1 MSHSGRAGFARAAV
15 GTDRSIRW
23 KNAGSAVS
31 WSDRAQL
38 YRDSEAHREGED
50 LDLVVEWAEGA
61 ETALDV
67 ATGGGHVARRLR
79 EVGINVVTLDPAPGM
94 EPDVVSRGE
103 DLPFA
108 DGSFDVVACRV
119 AAHHF
124 EDVEKA
130 MSEMSRVSRD
140 RVIIVDNLFLDERG
154 EEADRVRDPSH
165 VRNYTEKEWR
175 ELFEAVGLRVAEV
188 RRLPKAIEIEPW
200 LERAGTPDADA
211 ERVRELLTDRIED
224 GWITLDRIAILGVK

>member
-1 MSHSGRAGFARAAV
+1 M
-15 GTDRSIRW
+15 
-23 KNAGSAVS
+23 N
-31 WSDRAQL
+31 WSERAQL

-50 LDLVVEWAEGA
+50 LDLVVDWSEGA

-79 EVGINVVTLDPAPGM
+79 EAGINVVTVDPAPGM

-108 DGSFDVVACRV
+108 AASFDVVACRV

-124 EDVEKA
+124 DDVEKA
-130 MSEMSRVSRD
+130 VFEMARVSRD
-140 RVIIVDNLFLDERG
+140 RVIVVDNLFLDERA

-165 VRNYTEKEWR
+165 VRNYTEQEWR
-175 ELFEAVGLRVAEV
+175 ELFEAAGLRIEEV
-188 RRLPKAIEIEPW
+188 RRSPKPIEVEPW
-200 LERAGTPDADA
+200 LERAATPEADADRA
-211 ERVRELLTDRIED
+211 RELLEDRIED
-224 GWITLDRIAILGVK
+224 GWITLDRIAILGKKA

>member
-1 MSHSGRAGFARAAV
+1 MTDVWSKRAE
-15 GTDRSIRW
+15 
-23 KNAGSAVS
+23 
-31 WSDRAQL
+31 L
-38 YRDSEAHREGED
+38 YRNSAAHREGED
-50 LDLVVEWAEGA
+50 LDLVLEWAEGA

-79 EVGINVVTLDPAPGM
+79 KAGINVVTVDPAPGM

-108 DGSFDVVACRV
+108 DGSYDVVACRV

-130 MSEMSRVSRD
+130 LSEMARVSRD
-140 RVIIVDNLFLDERG
+140 RVIVVDNLFLDERA
-154 EEADRVRDPSH
+154 EEADLVRDPSH

-175 ELFEAVGLRVAEV
+175 ELVESAGLRIDEV
-188 RRLPKAIEIEPW
+188 RRLPKQIEVEPW
-200 LERAGTPDADA
+200 LERAGTPEGDAD
-211 ERVRELLTDRIED
+211 RVRELLADRIED
-224 GWITLDRIAILGVK
+224 GWITLDRIAILGRCN